1 MLLYVPL
8 KAYSPTTLG
17 STHIYYTFDF
27 CYYIK
32 ILFKE
37 YLKIKQSNFGFIRLK
52 TNNLLF
58 NFKHLQKNCYIF
70 HNNDTLCRESVL

>member
-32 ILFKE
+32 ILFASQIIIKKN
-37 YLKIKQSNFGFIRLK
+37 LKNKLVHFSDKLLLRKRAFIG
-52 TNNLLF
+52 
-58 NFKHLQKNCYIF
+58 HSHHCYIELF
-70 HNNDTLCRESVL
+70 K

>member
-17 STHIYYTFDF
+17 STPIYYMFDF

-32 ILFKE
+32 ILFASQIIIKKN
-37 YLKIKQSNFGFIRLK
+37 LKNKLVHFSDKLLLRKRAFIEHSHHCSVE
-52 TNNLLF
+52 LF
-58 NFKHLQKNCYIF
+58 K
-70 HNNDTLCRESVL
+70 